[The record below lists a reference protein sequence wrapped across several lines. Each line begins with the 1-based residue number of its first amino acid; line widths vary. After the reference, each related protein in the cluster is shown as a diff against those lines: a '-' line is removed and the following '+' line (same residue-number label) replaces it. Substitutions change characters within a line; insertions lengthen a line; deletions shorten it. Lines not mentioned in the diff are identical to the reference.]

1 MTPVPDPASVES
13 GSGSTGARGA
23 AAARPP
29 RRRSDA
35 GVQGDSPPIERRGL
49 PRDAARL
56 LVADAAAGLRDDTMR
71 GLTRHLCAGDLLV
84 VNLSA
89 TLPAALEAPGGLL
102 VHLSTPLP
110 DGDWLVELRRRCRMG
125 SVPFGVEPAERRL
138 PLPGGGALE
147 LRAAAARRPG
157 GGVRLWRARLDLP
170 GGVHRHLAG
179 HGRPI
184 RYGCAA
190 ERWPIDDYQ
199 TIFAAMPGSAEMPSA
214 GRGFTHRLVAELV
227 AAGVGLA
234 PIVLHAGVSSP
245 EAGEPPSPERYWVP
259 AATARRVN
267 AVRARGGR
275 VIAVGTT
282 VVRALET
289 DARSGRA
296 RPGRGWTDL
305 VVSPARGVST
315 VDGILTGWHEPEA
328 SHLLLLEAV
337 AGPGALDRSYA
348 AAHALGHRWHE
359 FGDFNLLLRPSRR
372 ADRARQHLVPGVH
385 EPPPGAL
392 TPELA
397 AGAAA
402 G

>member
-1 MTPVPDPASVES
+1 VTPVL
-13 GSGSTGARGA
+13 
-23 AAARPP
+23 
-29 RRRSDA
+29 
-35 GVQGDSPPIERRGL
+35 DSPPIERRGL

-56 LVADAAAGLRDDTMR
+56 LVDDGGAEMRDDTMR
-71 GLTRHLCAGDLLV
+71 GLPRHLRAGDLLV

-89 TLPAALEAPGGLL
+89 TVPAALEAPGGLL

-125 SVPFGVEPAERRL
+125 SVPFGVEPAERVL
-138 PLPGGGALE
+138 PLPGGGAAE
-147 LRAAAARRPG
+147 LLGAAARRPG

-170 GGVHRHLAG
+170 GGVRRYLAG

-190 ERWPIDDYQ
+190 GRWPIEDYQ
-199 TIFAAMPGSAEMPSA
+199 TIFATMPGSAEMPSA

-227 AAGVGLA
+227 EAGVGLA
-234 PIVLHAGVSSP
+234 PVVLHAGVSSP
-245 EAGEPPSPERYWVP
+245 EAGEPPSPEHYWVP

-267 AVRARGGR
+267 ATRARGGR
-275 VIAVGTT
+275 VLAVGTT

-296 RPGRGWTDL
+296 RPGRGWTEL

-328 SHLLLLEAV
+328 SHLQLLEAV
-337 AGPGALDRSYA
+337 AGPGALARSYA

-359 FGDFNLLLRPSRR
+359 FGDFNLLLSPSRR
-372 ADRARQHLVPGVH
+372 ADRTGGRPVH
-385 EPPPGAL
+385 RVRERPPEAL
-392 TPELA
+392 TPELS
-397 AGAAA
+397 AGAAS

>member
-1 MTPVPDPASVES
+1 MTPVL
-13 GSGSTGARGA
+13 
-23 AAARPP
+23 
-29 RRRSDA
+29 
-35 GVQGDSPPIERRGL
+35 DSPPIERRGL

-56 LVADAAAGLRDDTMR
+56 LVADDGPVVRDDTMR
-71 GLTRHLCAGDLLV
+71 GLPRHLSAGDLLV

-89 TLPAALEAPGGLL
+89 TLPAALEAAGGLVL
-102 VHLSTPLP
+102 HLSTPLP
-110 DGDWLVELRRRCRMG
+110 GGDWLVELRRRCRMG
-125 SVPFGVEPAERRL
+125 SAPFGVEPADRRL
-138 PLPGGGALE
+138 ALAGGGAVE
-147 LRAAAARRPG
+147 LLGAAARRPG

-184 RYGCAA
+184 RYGCAP
-190 ERWPIDDYQ
+190 ERWRIEEYQ
-199 TIFAAMPGSAEMPSA
+199 TIFASMPGSAEMPSA
-214 GRGFTHRLVAELV
+214 GRGFTHRLVAELG

-245 EAGEPPSPERYWVP
+245 EAGEPPAPERYWVP

-275 VIAVGTT
+275 VVAVGTT

-289 DARSGRA
+289 GARSGRA
-296 RPGRGWTDL
+296 RPGRGWTGL

-315 VDGILTGWHEPEA
+315 VDGVLTGWHEPEA
-328 SHLLLLEAV
+328 SHLQLLEAV
-337 AGPGALDRSYA
+337 AGRAALDRSYA
-348 AAHALGHRWHE
+348 AARALGHRWHE
-359 FGDFNLLLRPSRR
+359 FGDFNLLLRQARSAGRR
-372 ADRARQHLVPGVH
+372 RRRLVHGV
-385 EPPPGAL
+385 P
-392 TPELA
+392 

>member
-1 MTPVPDPASVES
+1 MTPVL
-13 GSGSTGARGA
+13 
-23 AAARPP
+23 
-29 RRRSDA
+29 
-35 GVQGDSPPIERRGL
+35 DSPPIERRGL

-56 LVADAAAGLRDDTMR
+56 LVADDGPVVRDDTMR
-71 GLTRHLCAGDLLV
+71 GLPRHLSAGDLLV

-89 TLPAALEAPGGLL
+89 TLPAALEAADGLVL
-102 VHLSTPLP
+102 HLSTPLP
-110 DGDWLVELRRRCRMG
+110 EGDWLVELRRRCRMG

-138 PLPGGGALE
+138 PLAGGGAVE
-147 LRAAAARRPG
+147 LLDAAARRPG

-170 GGVHRHLAG
+170 GGVHRHLAA

-190 ERWPIDDYQ
+190 ERWPIEDYQ
-199 TIFAAMPGSAEMPSA
+199 TIFASMPGSAEMPSA

-275 VIAVGTT
+275 VVAVGTT

-296 RPGRGWTDL
+296 RPGRGWTGL

-328 SHLLLLEAV
+328 SHLRLLEAV
-337 AGPGALDRSYA
+337 AGRAALDRSYA

-359 FGDFNLLLRPSRR
+359 FGDFNLLLRPARDAGRR
-372 ADRARQHLVPGVH
+372 RRRLVHGV
-385 EPPPGAL
+385 P
-392 TPELA
+392 

>member
-1 MTPVPDPASVES
+1 VTPVL
-13 GSGSTGARGA
+13 
-23 AAARPP
+23 
-29 RRRSDA
+29 
-35 GVQGDSPPIERRGL
+35 DSPPIERRGL

-56 LVADAAAGLRDDTMR
+56 LVADDGAVLHDDTMR
-71 GLTRHLCAGDLLV
+71 GLPRHLSAGDLLV

-89 TLPAALEAPGGLL
+89 TVPAALEAPGGLL

-110 DGDWLVELRRRCRMG
+110 DGEWLVELRRRCRMG
-125 SVPFGVEPAERRL
+125 SVPFGVEPAERL
-138 PLPGGGALE
+138 LSLPGGGAVE
-147 LRAAAARRPG
+147 LLSAAARRPG

-170 GGVHRHLAG
+170 GGVHRQLAA

-190 ERWPIDDYQ
+190 ERWPIADYQ
-199 TIFAAMPGSAEMPSA
+199 TIFSSMPGSAEMPSA
-214 GRGFTHRLVAELV
+214 GRGFTHRLVADLV

-234 PIVLHAGVSSP
+234 PVVLHAGVSSP
-245 EAGEPPSPERYWVP
+245 EAGEPPCPERYWVP

-289 DARSGRA
+289 GARSGRA

-328 SHLLLLEAV
+328 SHLELLEAV
-337 AGPGALDRSYA
+337 AGPAALDRSYA
-348 AAHALGHRWHE
+348 AARALGHRWHE
-359 FGDFNLLLRPSRR
+359 FGDFNLLLRPARR
-372 ADRARQHLVPGVH
+372 AEQPRATRTRGVP
-385 EPPPGAL
+385 AR
-392 TPELA
+392 
-397 AGAAA
+397 AAA